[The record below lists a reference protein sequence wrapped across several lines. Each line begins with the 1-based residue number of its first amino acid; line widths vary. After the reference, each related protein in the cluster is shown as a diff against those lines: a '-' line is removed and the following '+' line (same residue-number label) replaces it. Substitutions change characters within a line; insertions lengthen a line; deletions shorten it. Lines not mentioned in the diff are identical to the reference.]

1 MQVCTLGFALGM
13 VLIQGVP
20 SGMSSV
26 SPGTHRPMA
35 NRDRWVASVSKYN
48 HQRAKFLRVSVRF
61 APASNQLSDRLSAVE
76 AVHERT

>member
-35 NRDRWVASVSKYN
+35 NRDRRVACVSKYN
-48 HQRAKFLRVSVRF
+48 SKRQSFWQAPSVSLRHPTNSLID
-61 APASNQLSDRLSAVE
+61 SSAVE
-76 AVHERT
+76 AIRERT